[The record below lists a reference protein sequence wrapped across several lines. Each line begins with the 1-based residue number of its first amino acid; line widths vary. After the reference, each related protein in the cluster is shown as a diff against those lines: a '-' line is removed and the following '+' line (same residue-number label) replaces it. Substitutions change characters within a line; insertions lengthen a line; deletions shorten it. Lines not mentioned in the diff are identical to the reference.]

1 MNNILNLGESC
12 TRPLE
17 IVYRRIDELK
27 PAPANPRQHSKKQI
41 RKLTRSIN
49 TFGLNGPILVDAELN
64 VVCGHGRLA
73 ACRELGITEV
83 PTICLDHLSDA
94 QIRAFRIADNR
105 LTEIATWDDRLLAE
119 QLKDLS
125 LIGLDFSLEVTGFE
139 MAEIDLRIAS
149 LEDLPKSEN
158 DPADVLPAPM
168 AGQPISRMGDIWVLG
183 SHQLSCGNAL
193 NAAAFAALIGE
204 ERAAMAFSD
213 PPYNVP
219 IDGHASGR
227 GAIRHRSFPM
237 ATGEMDAAEF
247 TAFLRGAFRNLVA
260 FSVDGSIHFIC
271 MDWRHIGESLAA
283 GREVYDELK
292 NLCVWVDTIV
302 RRWEALTGGR
312 ARHRASGH
320 SFDERAREVE
330 VADAF

>member
-41 RKLTRSIN
+41 RKLARSIN

-149 LEDLPKSEN
+149 LEDLPKGDK
-158 DPADVLPAPM
+158 DPADVLPVP
-168 AGQPISRMGDIWVLG
+168 AGGPPLSRIGDIWVLG
-183 SHQLSCGNAL
+183 SHLLSCGNAL
-193 NAAAFAALIGE
+193 DAAAFAALIGE
-204 ERAAMAFSD
+204 QRAAMAFSD

-237 ATGEMDAAEF
+237 ATG
-247 TAFLRGAFRNLVA
+247 GAFIPRRTPAAAASNISSMPI
-260 FSVDGSIHFIC
+260 FETPSGMGSI
-271 MDWRHIGESLAA
+271 S
-283 GREVYDELK
+283 
-292 NLCVWVDTIV
+292 
-302 RRWEALTGGR
+302 
-312 ARHRASGH
+312 
-320 SFDERAREVE
+320 
-330 VADAF
+330 